1 MMLADMDLTDKQKAA
16 HKLASEYLGYLDQQE
31 ALVERIIDRKW
42 KQLEPKIELLI
53 ERKINEYLS
62 ARYCQGNEHN

>member
-1 MMLADMDLTDKQKAA
+1 MMLADMDLTDKQKAT

-42 KQLEPKIELLI
+42 KMLEPKIELLI
-53 ERKINEYLS
+53 EQKIDECL
-62 ARYCQGNEHN
+62 ARHCHGDKNN

>member
-1 MMLADMDLTDKQKAA
+1 MMLADMDLTKKKKAA

-62 ARYCQGNEHN
+62 ARYCHGNEHN